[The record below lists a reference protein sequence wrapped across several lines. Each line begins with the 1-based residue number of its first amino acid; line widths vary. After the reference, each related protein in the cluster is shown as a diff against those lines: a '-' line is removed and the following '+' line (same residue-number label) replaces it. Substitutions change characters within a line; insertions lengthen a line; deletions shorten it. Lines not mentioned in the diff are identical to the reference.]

1 MIRRWASLLAL
12 ALAGCGREPAV
23 SARPAMWEVRDAD
36 TTVWLLGTV
45 HALPSNVAWRTPAVR
60 AAIARADTL
69 ALELPDDPAATQAAF
84 EAASRADGLPPLT
97 DRVPAEWRP
106 ALAAAMARAGVAAG
120 TLDRRKTWGAAAIL
134 GSAAAAR
141 DGAEAASGVERVLAA
156 EFRAAGKP
164 RLGLETTREQFA
176 AFDTLPERAQL
187 ALLGDTIRG
196 VLGHPTYREPTYRET
211 VGMWA
216 RGDLSALATAARGGL
231 TGPPVLAEQLLDRR
245 NARFADTVAAR
256 MTRPGTLLVAV
267 GAGHLAGPDSVVALL
282 MRRGFAVR
290 RVE

>member
-1 MIRRWASLLAL
+1 MIRWWASLLAL

-60 AAIARADTL
+60 AAIARADAL

-84 EAASRADGLPPLT
+84 EAASRADGLPSLT
-97 DRVPAEWRP
+97 DRLPAAWRP

-141 DGAEAASGVERVLAA
+141 DGAEAASGVERMLAA

-196 VLGHPTYREPTYRET
+196 VLGHPTYRETM
-211 VGMWA
+211 GMWA
-216 RGDLSALATAARGGL
+216 RGDVPALATAVRDGL

-245 NARFADTVAAR
+245 NARFAAAVAAR
-256 MTRPGTLLVAV
+256 MARPGTLLVAV
-267 GAGHLAGPDSVVALL
+267 GAGHLAGADSVVALL
-282 MRRGFAVR
+282 MRRGFAIR